1 MKNQLNI
8 LKDLSKY
15 RSPSEMDSYFNEI
28 IELLKRDRLALEV
41 SKLRRGWFKEFQ
53 EEFVP
58 AYVFSL
64 SPYFPADAKVKII
77 IGNQN
82 YDFVVLRPDGVKEKY
97 EVSSYIDGK
106 QEVEIAKA
114 LNEVGVWSSR
124 LRSYENLEERM
135 ATYMERMATYMERT
149 KGNIK
154 NKSTKDYTGIS
165 LVFSVTT
172 FQFSAVLNTRPEF
185 SIESLVNFI
194 QMTPFRAKHIY
205 LIVED
210 GKDSHTVG
218 SKILK
223 IK

>member
-15 RSPSEMDSYFNEI
+15 RSPSEMDNYFKEI
-28 IELLKRDRLALEV
+28 IELLKRDRRALEV
-41 SKLRRGWFKEFQ
+41 SRLRKGWFKEFQ

-82 YDFVVLRPDGVKEKY
+82 YDFVVLRPDGVEEKY
-97 EVSSYIDGK
+97 EVSSYIDGE

-124 LRSYENLEERM
+124 LRSYENLED
-135 ATYMERMATYMERT
+135 RMATYMERT
-149 KGNIK
+149 KSNIK
-154 NKSTKDYTGIS
+154 NKSMKDYTGIS
-165 LVFSVTT
+165 LIFSVTT
-172 FQFSAVLNTRPEF
+172 FQFSPVLNTRPEF

>member
-1 MKNQLNI
+1 MRRQLNI

-15 RSPSEMDSYFNEI
+15 RSPSEMDSYFKEI
-28 IELLKRDRLALEV
+28 IELLKHDRRALEV
-41 SKLRRGWFKEFQ
+41 SRLRKGWFKEFQ
-53 EEFVP
+53 EEFIP

-82 YDFVVLRPDGVKEKY
+82 YDFVILRPDGVEERY
-97 EVSSYIDGK
+97 EASSYIDGK
-106 QEVEIAKA
+106 QEVEIVKA

-135 ATYMERMATYMERT
+135 ATYMERT
-149 KGNIK
+149 KSNIK
-154 NKSTKDYTGIS
+154 NKSMKDYTGIS

-210 GKDSHTVG
+210 GKDSHTVA

>member
-15 RSPSEMDSYFNEI
+15 RFPSEMDSYFKEI
-28 IELLKRDRLALEV
+28 IELLKRDRRALEV
-41 SKLRRGWFKEFQ
+41 SRLRKGWFKEFQ

-82 YDFVVLRPDGVKEKY
+82 YDFVVLRPDGVEEKY
-97 EVSSYIDGK
+97 EVSSYIDGE

-124 LRSYENLEERM
+124 LRSYENLED
-135 ATYMERMATYMERT
+135 RMATYMERT
-149 KGNIK
+149 KSNIK
-154 NKSTKDYTGIS
+154 NKSMKDYTGIS
-165 LVFSVTT
+165 LIFSVTT
-172 FQFSAVLNTRPEF
+172 FQFSPVLNTRPEF

>member
-41 SKLRRGWFKEFQ
+41 SRLRKGWFKEFQ
-53 EEFVP
+53 EEFIP

-124 LRSYENLEERM
+124 LRSYENLED
-135 ATYMERMATYMERT
+135 RMATYMERT
-149 KGNIK
+149 KSNIK
-154 NKSTKDYTGIS
+154 NKSMKDYTGIS
-165 LVFSVTT
+165 LIFSVTT
-172 FQFSAVLNTRPEF
+172 FQFSPVLNTRPEF

>member
-28 IELLKRDRLALEV
+28 IELLKRDRLALEI
-41 SKLRRGWFKEFQ
+41 SRLRRGRFKEFQ
-53 EEFVP
+53 EEFIP

-135 ATYMERMATYMERT
+135 ATYMERT

-154 NKSTKDYTGIS
+154 NKSMKDYTGIS